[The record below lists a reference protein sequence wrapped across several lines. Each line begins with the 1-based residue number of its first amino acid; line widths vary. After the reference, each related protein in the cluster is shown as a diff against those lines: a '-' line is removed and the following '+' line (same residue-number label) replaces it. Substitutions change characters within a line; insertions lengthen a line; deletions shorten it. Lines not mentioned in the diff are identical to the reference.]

1 LKTHTALWRTF
12 LLLALAV
19 LAVHLWL
26 LRPKAAF
33 VQSPAPAPQPWIIR
47 AVDVA
52 PAVSAAPVSPPV
64 RIERPA
70 PEREV
75 PVVRVA
81 RDTRAVRPAR
91 ADIVRVAAAAPAPAS
106 ASPRAAFSVPP
117 SMRLH
122 YEVTAQARGIAL
134 RGDGELQW
142 RHDGNRYEARLEVS
156 SPLLPK
162 RVQQSAGS
170 ITAEGL
176 APLRFSDKARSEEA
190 AHFDR
195 EGGKVTFSSNRP
207 EAALQ
212 AGAQDR
218 LSVTLQLGAMI
229 AGEPKKF
236 PAGTSISIQT
246 ASAREA
252 EPWVFTVE
260 GAESL
265 ALPGG
270 TLDTLKLTRNPRK
283 EFDQKVEL
291 WLAPGMDYVPVRL
304 RLTQP
309 NGDWVDQQWSS
320 TDRS

>member
-1 LKTHTALWRTF
+1 
-12 LLLALAV
+12 V
-19 LAVHLWL
+19 G
-26 LRPKAAF
+26 
-33 VQSPAPAPQPWIIR
+33 
-47 AVDVA
+47 
-52 PAVSAAPVSPPV
+52 
-64 RIERPA
+64 
-70 PEREV
+70 
-75 PVVRVA
+75 
-81 RDTRAVRPAR
+81 
-91 ADIVRVAAAAPAPAS
+91 ADIVPVAAAAPVPAA
-106 ASPRAAFSVPP
+106 ASPRAAFSMPP
-117 SMRLH
+117 SMKLH

-142 RHDGNRYEARLEVS
+142 RHDGNRYEARLEIS

-162 RVQQSAGS
+162 RSQQSTGA

-176 APLRFSDKARSEEA
+176 APERFSDKARSEEA

-207 EAALQ
+207 EAALLP
-212 AGAQDR
+212 GAQDR

-236 PAGTSISIQT
+236 PPGTGISIQT
-246 ASAREA
+246 ASARDA

-260 GAESL
+260 GVESL

-270 TLDTLKLTRNPRK
+270 TVSALKLTRNPRK

-291 WLAPGMDYVPVRL
+291 WLATGMDYVPVRL